1 MLRQNHSVYCNTRP
15 FWTSTITKELNY
27 PPPVTGESKDIKIEG
42 IHSALLSF
50 QKEKTAAGLGD
61 TKGQHGLYTDLK
73 TTLQAVQA
81 GAKYGLVHDV
91 TINPIGENSL
101 IVRLTITHVPTG
113 EDKKS
118 EYLVSTVH
126 PGARNQHQA
135 TGAAITYAKK
145 YLYWGLYGLAN
156 ADDDGQAVETI
167 DSSQRGTSN
176 NSPVTK
182 RLTPRQQDI
191 KKSEDIVE
199 EIRVI
204 YSKDQAG
211 GMKIIDTW
219 KEKHSIKAEFGP
231 EAITTHELYMDLKKR
246 VTAYKLDQQKNNNAK
261 PT

>member
-1 MLRQNHSVYCNTRP
+1 MVDE
-15 FWTSTITKELNY
+15 ITQ
-27 PPPVTGESKDIKIEG
+27 KDG

-113 EDKKS
+113 QDKKS

-126 PGARNQHQA
+126 PGARNQHQE

-156 ADDDGQAVETI
+156 ADDDCE
-167 DSSQRGTSN
+167 STSN
-176 NSPVTK
+176 QFDKGEAHKRGNNTSPLNRSFPPKDADVQ
-182 RLTPRQQDI
+182 RRNAIHNDLQAI
-191 KKSEDIVE
+191 YKKDNQGAI
-199 EIRVI
+199 
-204 YSKDQAG
+204 
-211 GMKIIDTW
+211 KIIDLFTEENGI
-219 KEKHSIKAEFGP
+219 EKGKFNIVQVK
-231 EAITTHELYMDLKKR
+231 THEQILFLQKEISK
-246 VTAYKLDQQKNNNAK
+246 YKLDNKEKANGN
-261 PT
+261 